1 MHWGSSI
8 LTWLA
13 SEQETESKGASG
25 GDGVDG
31 EGGRVGGAG
40 GADGGR
46 NSMVMVLS
54 SDGLNGSVM
63 LISFLFELERW

>member
-1 MHWGSSI
+1 M
-8 LTWLA
+8 
-13 SEQETESKGASG
+13 
-25 GDGVDG
+25 DG

-40 GADGGR
+40 GPDGGR

>member
-1 MHWGSSI
+1 M
-8 LTWLA
+8 
-13 SEQETESKGASG
+13 
-25 GDGVDG
+25 DG
-31 EGGRVGGAG
+31 EGGRVGGTG

-63 LISFLFELERW
+63 LISFLFELERWKQSMKSAESSMRLGMSTHVYGKPTASS